1 MKSLISV
8 FFLTVAVAAFGQ
20 HIAVLSDV
28 HVSPGNEAEKQL
40 RIAVDEINRGTFDFV
55 VMDGDLTNEGSD
67 AELANVKSILDGIKA
82 PLYVLPGN
90 HENNWSQSAGTT
102 FPRLWGDDRFVADF
116 DSLLIVGINCGPYMK
131 MGDGHIK
138 QEDLHWLDATLAQ
151 KATPGKQIGRAS
163 CRERV

>member
-67 AELANVKSILDGIKA
+67 AAIMKTTGASRPEQPFRACGATTALSPTSTRCL
-82 PLYVLPGN
+82 L
-90 HENNWSQSAGTT
+90 SASTAA
-102 FPRLWGDDRFVADF
+102 R
-116 DSLLIVGINCGPYMK
+116 I
-131 MGDGHIK
+131 
-138 QEDLHWLDATLAQ
+138 
-151 KATPGKQIGRAS
+151 
-163 CRERV
+163 